1 MVVGWLVGCCSRISH
16 FKSWKSTEF
25 SLYANNRKSR
35 IVEIEKKYNKKAMLP
50 LLHGV
55 VGLRRPRRR
64 LLVLLLIMLLGYGKV
79 CPALVNV
86 DSQPESVMVT
96 GNARIELFF
105 SDGSA
110 SLSGNYSVYGKRR
123 SVVGRIFQPPVWRQS
138 FGVGRHS
145 VARLIYGPALGA
157 PAQRLQSSVDNS
169 GRPPI
174 QCWRRF
180 GGFQRRLWLSAP
192 PTAAALHPLRACQ
205 RSSLGLDSALV
216 GQIAV
221 VIMDGVIQ
229 PFIAG
234 CVSPYNQALFAFD
247 SGAKAVILDMQNC
260 RIEKWPAVDIPVIT
274 TTGMQADMLR
284 MLLAKVP
291 KQDLPQVSA
300 SIGPTSPLTVEY
312 ESATTTTTKATT
324 TFKDMFPAIFDKGV
338 FPASILFVFLVAAIL
353 LSGVR
358 NRVKL
363 RDSLPADTS
372 VRKLAEA
379 ALARMELKKFRKPKK
394 ISDECSVEAGLLNGS
409 KLSLNSMD
417 GCAICLESYKDGQIL
432 RVISCGHEFHKK
444 CVDPWL
450 LLNRTCP
457 LCMYNVILER
467 YVSPEPDSGNLSSRA
482 APLLVENISV
492 ATTAVASS
500 VNNEIQN
507 HNTTNNNKT
516 TTTSSNNNTSANSDN
531 TNTMMIVQNQQMCSG
546 QIRGE
551 IPNQI
556 NSGGN
561 MPNVQ
566 TLNELPSPSKR
577 YRQAIEMEKQQMRI
591 ASIPNTS
598 NSSGTG
604 GSSSSSSSSK
614 ARPSVY
620 CSGHAAHTNLPKRT
634 MKLYPDIEVVM
645 FTCNGGGGRY
655 HPSGDNGGGCTE
667 KIYKR
672 KHRRCAAADG
682 TTGQKRSTHHRGRV
696 SSRSGGNRAAPF
708 AKYAPLHQQHKIIR
722 INNPLLPD
730 CISEGYLSDISA
742 VTEIAIDHYPAEEDQ
757 KTMGGIANHHQQQ
770 QRLIP
775 LSRDQATASTLSC
788 CDATAQDSGNQ
799 QQLVQEAQQQQ
810 QQQQEHLKGVLTPE
824 MSSISLKRIT
834 REFKDVTSSP
844 DLRKIAESFGL
855 DLYTVSDIYR
865 SRRQLTDFVSHVDTS
880 SSCSSRKSMKKVS
893 NSALNSAIYM
903 WFLQKRALDQPISGP
918 VLLSTSD
925 YPKIRLF
932 EGPPKNECSDNRN
945 STLEQSGIRVSFAN
959 DSHHILRGE
968 IRGPPDSPYEGGVY
982 ELDIQIPETYPF
994 TPPKVKFLT
1003 RIWHPNISSATGA
1016 ICLDVLKDQ
1025 WAASLTLR
1033 TVLLSIQALLGAPEP
1048 RDPQDA
1054 VVAKQMMEAP
1064 SVYAETARYWAT
1076 IYAGSSNAIPEDMNK
1091 KVQKIVDMGMS
1102 KDDAIT
1108 ALSHSRWDV
1117 SQAIEYLFS

>member
-25 SLYANNRKSR
+25 SLYAKNRKSR

-123 SVVGRIFQPPVWRQS
+123 SVVGRIFQ
-138 FGVGRHS
+138 
-145 VARLIYGPALGA
+145 
-157 PAQRLQSSVDNS
+157 
-169 GRPPI
+169 
-174 QCWRRF
+174 
-180 GGFQRRLWLSAP
+180 
-192 PTAAALHPLRACQ
+192 LHPLRACQ

-312 ESATTTTTKATT
+312 ESATTTTTTKATT

-482 APLLVENISV
+482 APLLVENISI

-604 GSSSSSSSSK
+604 SSSSSSSK

-742 VTEIAIDHYPAEEDQ
+742 VTEIAIDHYPAEEEQ

-788 CDATAQDSGNQ
+788 CDATTQDSGNQ

-810 QQQQEHLKGVLTPE
+810 QQQQHEHLKHGLFSLCSSLLETLKGVLTPE

-844 DLRKIAESFGL
+844 D
-855 DLYTVSDIYR
+855 
-865 SRRQLTDFVSHVDTS
+865 
-880 SSCSSRKSMKKVS
+880 
-893 NSALNSAIYM
+893 
-903 WFLQKRALDQPISGP
+903 
-918 VLLSTSD
+918 
-925 YPKIRLF
+925 
-932 EGPPKNECSDNRN
+932 
-945 STLEQSGIRVSFAN
+945 LEQSGIRVSFAN

-1076 IYAGSSNAIPEDMNK
+1076 IYAGSSNPIPEDMNK

>member
-1 MVVGWLVGCCSRISH
+1 
-16 FKSWKSTEF
+16 
-25 SLYANNRKSR
+25 
-35 IVEIEKKYNKKAMLP
+35 MLP
-50 LLHGV
+50 LLHGI

-64 LLVLLLIMLLGYGKV
+64 LLVLLFIMLLGYGKV
-79 CPALVNV
+79 CPALVNI
-86 DSQPESVMVT
+86 DSQPESVMDT

-110 SLSGNYSVYGKRR
+110 TLSGNYSVYGKRR
-123 SVVGRIFQPPVWRQS
+123 SVVGRIFQ
-138 FGVGRHS
+138 
-145 VARLIYGPALGA
+145 
-157 PAQRLQSSVDNS
+157 
-169 GRPPI
+169 
-174 QCWRRF
+174 
-180 GGFQRRLWLSAP
+180 
-192 PTAAALHPLRACQ
+192 LHPLRACQ

-260 RIEKWPAVDIPVIT
+260 RIAKWPAVDIPVIT
-274 TTGMQADMLR
+274 TSGMQADLLR

-291 KQDLPQVSA
+291 KHDLPQVSA
-300 SIGPTSPLTVEY
+300 SIGPTTPLTVEY
-312 ESATTTTTKATT
+312 ESATTTTTTKTTT
-324 TFKDMFPAIFDKGV
+324 TFKDVFPAIFDKGV
-338 FPASILFVFLVAAIL
+338 FPASILLVFLVAAIL

-363 RDSLPADTS
+363 RDTLPADTS

-482 APLLVENISV
+482 APLFVENISI

-500 VNNEIQN
+500 VNNDIQQN
-507 HNTTNNNKT
+507 HNTANNNKT
-516 TTTSSNNNTSANSDN
+516 TTTSSNNNTCASDN
-531 TNTMMIVQNQQMCSG
+531 INMMMIVQNQQMCSG
-546 QIRGE
+546 E

-561 MPNVQ
+561 VPNVQ

-598 NSSGTG
+598 NSSGSG
-604 GSSSSSSSSK
+604 SSSSSSK

-634 MKLYPDIEVVM
+634 MKLYPDIEVVL
-645 FTCNGGGGRY
+645 FACNGGGGRY

-682 TTGQKRSTHHRGRV
+682 TTGQKRSTYHRGRV

-742 VTEIAIDHYPAEEDQ
+742 VTEIAIDHYSAEEEQ
-757 KTMGGIANHHQQQ
+757 KTVGGIASHHQQ

-775 LSRDQATASTLSC
+775 FSRDQATASTLSC
-788 CDATAQDSGNQ
+788 CDTTTQDSGNQ
-799 QQLVQEAQQQQ
+799 QQLVQEAEQQQQ
-810 QQQQEHLKGVLTPE
+810 QQQQEHYLRLTSILYHTNYILLKGVLTPE

-844 DLRKIAESFGL
+844 DL
-855 DLYTVSDIYR
+855 
-865 SRRQLTDFVSHVDTS
+865 
-880 SSCSSRKSMKKVS
+880 
-893 NSALNSAIYM
+893 
-903 WFLQKRALDQPISGP
+903 
-918 VLLSTSD
+918 
-925 YPKIRLF
+925 
-932 EGPPKNECSDNRN
+932 
-945 STLEQSGIRVSFAN
+945 EQSGIRVSFAN
-959 DSHHILRGE
+959 DSHHLLRGE

-1064 SVYAETARYWAT
+1064 SIYAETARYWAT

>member
-25 SLYANNRKSR
+25 SLYAKNRKSR

-123 SVVGRIFQPPVWRQS
+123 SVVGRIFQ
-138 FGVGRHS
+138 
-145 VARLIYGPALGA
+145 
-157 PAQRLQSSVDNS
+157 
-169 GRPPI
+169 
-174 QCWRRF
+174 
-180 GGFQRRLWLSAP
+180 
-192 PTAAALHPLRACQ
+192 LHPLRACQ

-312 ESATTTTTKATT
+312 ESATTTTTTKATT

-482 APLLVENISV
+482 APLLVENISI

-500 VNNEIQN
+500 
-507 HNTTNNNKT
+507 
-516 TTTSSNNNTSANSDN
+516 
-531 TNTMMIVQNQQMCSG
+531 NQQMCSG

-604 GSSSSSSSSK
+604 SSSSSSSK

-742 VTEIAIDHYPAEEDQ
+742 VTEIAIDHYPAEEEQ

-788 CDATAQDSGNQ
+788 CDATTQDSGNQ

-810 QQQQEHLKGVLTPE
+810 QQQQHEHLKHGLFSLCSSLLETLKGVLTPE

-844 DLRKIAESFGL
+844 D
-855 DLYTVSDIYR
+855 
-865 SRRQLTDFVSHVDTS
+865 
-880 SSCSSRKSMKKVS
+880 
-893 NSALNSAIYM
+893 
-903 WFLQKRALDQPISGP
+903 
-918 VLLSTSD
+918 
-925 YPKIRLF
+925 
-932 EGPPKNECSDNRN
+932 
-945 STLEQSGIRVSFAN
+945 LEQSGIRVSFAN

-1076 IYAGSSNAIPEDMNK
+1076 IYAGSSNPIPEDMNK

>member
-1 MVVGWLVGCCSRISH
+1 
-16 FKSWKSTEF
+16 
-25 SLYANNRKSR
+25 
-35 IVEIEKKYNKKAMLP
+35 MLP

-86 DSQPESVMVT
+86 DSQPGSVMVT

-110 SLSGNYSVYGKRR
+110 TLSGNYSVYGKRR
-123 SVVGRIFQPPVWRQS
+123 SVVGRIFQ
-138 FGVGRHS
+138 
-145 VARLIYGPALGA
+145 I
-157 PAQRLQSSVDNS
+157 
-169 GRPPI
+169 
-174 QCWRRF
+174 
-180 GGFQRRLWLSAP
+180 
-192 PTAAALHPLRACQ
+192 HPLRACQ

-274 TTGMQADMLR
+274 TSGMQANMLR

-291 KQDLPQVSA
+291 KHDLPQVSA
-300 SIGPTSPLTVEY
+300 SIGPTTPLTVEY
-312 ESATTTTTKATT
+312 ESATTTTTTKTTT

-338 FPASILFVFLVAAIL
+338 FPASILLVFLVAAIL

-363 RDSLPADTS
+363 RDTLPADTS

-482 APLLVENISV
+482 APLLVENISI

-500 VNNEIQN
+500 VNNDIQQN
-507 HNTTNNNKT
+507 HSTTNNNKT
-516 TTTSSNNNTSANSDN
+516 TTTSSNNSTSASDN
-531 TNTMMIVQNQQMCSG
+531 TDMMMIVQNQQMCSG

-561 MPNVQ
+561 MPDVQ

-598 NSSGTG
+598 NSSGSG
-604 GSSSSSSSSK
+604 SSSK

-645 FTCNGGGGRY
+645 FACNGGGGRY

-708 AKYAPLHQQHKIIR
+708 AKYAPLHQQHKLIR

-742 VTEIAIDHYPAEEDQ
+742 VTEIAIDHYPAEEEQ
-757 KTMGGIANHHQQQ
+757 KTMAGIANHHHQ

-788 CDATAQDSGNQ
+788 CDATTQDSGNQ

-810 QQQQEHLKGVLTPE
+810 QQQQQEHLTSILYHTNYILVKIYTIAEAWKLFCLCSSLLETLKGVLTPE

-844 DLRKIAESFGL
+844 DL
-855 DLYTVSDIYR
+855 
-865 SRRQLTDFVSHVDTS
+865 
-880 SSCSSRKSMKKVS
+880 
-893 NSALNSAIYM
+893 
-903 WFLQKRALDQPISGP
+903 
-918 VLLSTSD
+918 
-925 YPKIRLF
+925 
-932 EGPPKNECSDNRN
+932 
-945 STLEQSGIRVSFAN
+945 EQSGIRVSFAN
-959 DSHHILRGE
+959 DSHHALRGE

-1064 SVYAETARYWAT
+1064 SIYAETARYWAT

>member
-1 MVVGWLVGCCSRISH
+1 
-16 FKSWKSTEF
+16 
-25 SLYANNRKSR
+25 
-35 IVEIEKKYNKKAMLP
+35 MLP
-50 LLHGV
+50 SLHGV
-55 VGLRRPRRR
+55 VAWQWPGCT
-64 LLVLLLIMLLGYGKV
+64 LLVLIVLFGCGQV
-79 CPALVNV
+79 CPTLVN
-86 DSQPESVMVT
+86 DNGQSESVMVT
-96 GNARIELFF
+96 GDARIELFF
-105 SDGSA
+105 NDGSA
-110 SLSGNYSVYGKRR
+110 TLSGNYSVYGKRR
-123 SVVGRIFQPPVWRQS
+123 SVVGRIFQ
-138 FGVGRHS
+138 
-145 VARLIYGPALGA
+145 
-157 PAQRLQSSVDNS
+157 
-169 GRPPI
+169 
-174 QCWRRF
+174 
-180 GGFQRRLWLSAP
+180 
-192 PTAAALHPLRACQ
+192 LHPLRACK
-205 RSSLGLDSALV
+205 RSSIGLDSALV

-260 RIEKWPAVDIPVIT
+260 RLDEWPAVDIPVIT
-274 TTGMQADMLR
+274 TNGFQADMLKA
-284 MLLAKVP
+284 LLAKVP
-291 KQDLPQVSA
+291 NQDLNEVSA
-300 SIGPTSPLTVEY
+300 SIGPTTPLTVEY
-312 ESATTTTTKATT
+312 ESATAATTTT

-338 FPASILFVFLVAAIL
+338 FPASILVVFLVAAIL
-353 LSGVR
+353 LGGVR
-358 NRVKL
+358 SRVKL
-363 RDSLPADTS
+363 RDTLPADTS

-379 ALARMELKKFRKPKK
+379 ALARMELRKFRKPKK
-394 ISDECSVEAGLLNGS
+394 ISDESSVEAGLLNSS
-409 KLSLNSMD
+409 KLSLNSVD

-432 RVISCGHEFHKK
+432 RVIACGHEFHKK

-467 YVSPEPDSGNLSSRA
+467 HVSPEPETGSSSSRA
-482 APLLVENISV
+482 APLLVEDINIV
-492 ATTAVASS
+492 AALASS
-500 VNNEIQN
+500 VNNDIQD
-507 HNTTNNNKT
+507 HNTTNSNIT
-516 TTTSSNNNTSANSDN
+516 TTTTTTTTTNNNNTSTRDN
-531 TNTMMIVQNQQMCSG
+531 TNIIVQNQQMCSD

-556 NSGGN
+556 NNSGDI
-561 MPNVQ
+561 PNVK

-598 NSSGTG
+598 NNNNNNNNS

-614 ARPSVY
+614 ARPSMY
-620 CSGHAAHTNLPKRT
+620 CGHAAHANLPKRT

-645 FTCNGGGGRY
+645 FAHSGSGRY
-655 HPSGDNGGGCTE
+655 PSGDNGGGCTE

-672 KHRRCAAADG
+672 KHRRCAADG
-682 TTGQKRSTHHRGRV
+682 TTMQKRSTHRGRV

-708 AKYAPLHQQHKIIR
+708 AKYAPLHQQHKLR
-722 INNPLLPD
+722 INPLLPD

-742 VTEIAIDHYPAEEDQ
+742 VTEIATDHQAEEQ
-757 KTMGGIANHHQQQ
+757 AKAMGMTSYHHHHQQQ
-770 QRLIP
+770 QQLQRLIT
-775 LSRDQATASTLSC
+775 LSRDPATVSTLC
-788 CDATAQDSGNQ
+788 CDTSPQDCGN
-799 QQLVQEAQQQQ
+799 QQQ

-824 MSSISLKRIT
+824 MANISLKRIT

-844 DLRKIAESFGL
+844 DL
-855 DLYTVSDIYR
+855 
-865 SRRQLTDFVSHVDTS
+865 
-880 SSCSSRKSMKKVS
+880 
-893 NSALNSAIYM
+893 
-903 WFLQKRALDQPISGP
+903 
-918 VLLSTSD
+918 
-925 YPKIRLF
+925 
-932 EGPPKNECSDNRN
+932 
-945 STLEQSGIRVSFAN
+945 EQSGIRVSFAN
-959 DSHHILRGE
+959 DSHHVLRGE

-1054 VVAKQMMEAP
+1054 VVARQMMEAP
-1064 SVYAETARYWAT
+1064 SVYAETARFWAST
-1076 IYAGSSNAIPEDMNK
+1076 YAGSANAIPEDMNK